1 MNTKLKLALIFMLLT
16 KMLYA
21 QQDPAYSMYMYNG
34 ISVNPAIAG
43 SAETVSATALYRK
56 QWAGIKGSPETQTL
70 NVDAPVWNKKIG
82 LGLSIVNDR
91 IGVVQNLNVNTQY
104 AYRIRFERSTLSM
117 GIQAGFN
124 NYVADYTS
132 VATNSQGGVTDNSF
146 SQNSNQMIFN
156 FGSGLYYYAEKFYAG
171 VSVPHII
178 NQSLDGIQDGS
189 GVRSRQYRHYYITA
203 GYVFSVAEKF
213 KIRPSTLLKLA
224 DGAPLQLDVNS
235 NFWYDDTFCLGF
247 SYRTNDSFSTLVQ
260 IQVAKQLRIGY
271 AFDYITSSLSR
282 YTTGNNEVMLR
293 FELRKKNTQI
303 LTARYY

>member
-1 MNTKLKLALIFMLLT
+1 MNTKLKLTLVFILLT
-16 KMLYA
+16 KILYG
-21 QQDPAYSMYMYNG
+21 QQDPAYSLYMYNS
-34 ISVNPAIAG
+34 ISVNPAMAG

-70 NVDAPVWNKKIG
+70 NVDAPVWNNKIG

-91 IGVVQNLNVNTQY
+91 IGVVQNLNINTQY

-117 GIQAGFN
+117 GIQGGFN

-132 VATNSQGGVTDNSF
+132 VATSSQPGVTDNSF
-146 SQNSNQMIFN
+146 SQNSNQLIFN
-156 FGSGLYYYAEKFYAG
+156 FGTGLYYYSEKLYAG
-171 VSVPHII
+171 ISVPHII

-203 GYVFSVAEKF
+203 GYVFPIAEKF

-224 DGAPLQLDVNS
+224 DGAPLQLDVSS
-235 NFWYDDTFCLGF
+235 NFWYDETFCLGF

-293 FELRKKNTQI
+293 FELRKKNTQV